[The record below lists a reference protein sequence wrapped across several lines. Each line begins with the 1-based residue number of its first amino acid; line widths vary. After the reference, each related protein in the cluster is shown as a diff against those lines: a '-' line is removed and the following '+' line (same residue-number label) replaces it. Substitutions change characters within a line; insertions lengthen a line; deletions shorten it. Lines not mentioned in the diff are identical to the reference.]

1 MQGVKARSILTA
13 RFPADDIRKYA
24 PMPVDRKLLEI
35 LRCPVTKQQVFPLT
49 KQQLTAINQAIAAGD
64 LVLADGSTIDSPLE
78 EGLVT
83 ENKTRVYRIQQD
95 IPIMLEDASI
105 FTDQVEG
112 F

>member
-1 MQGVKARSILTA
+1 
-13 RFPADDIRKYA
+13 
-24 PMPVDRKLLEI
+24 MPIDRKLLEI

-64 LVLADGSTIDSPLE
+64 LAHADGSTIDSPLE

-83 ENKTRVYRIQQD
+83 ENKNRVYRIEQD
-95 IPIMLEDASI
+95 IPVMLEDESI
-105 FTDQVEG
+105 LTDQVEG